1 MNIRMKIDQTS
12 KDGHNH
18 GKDDSQH
25 HGTSK
30 WPELLAQL
38 MDKVTGKDVSITY
51 EFDDLE
57 IDVPK
62 ATGPNGQ
69 ELGSAKWKIKGKIV
83 ISSEVKERR
92 RIVSSNLDILI

>member
-1 MNIRMKIDQTS
+1 
-12 KDGHNH
+12 
-18 GKDDSQH
+18 
-25 HGTSK
+25 
-30 WPELLAQL
+30 

-83 ISSEVKERR
+83 ISSEVKEKN
-92 RIVSSNLDILI
+92 S